1 MLILYQISFVF
12 HASLTPSQSP
22 NLAVTRHHHDT
33 VMVLWLRGL
42 VEAGE
47 ELVEEVG
54 KSLLKRLL
62 TAVSF
67 EFV

>member
-1 MLILYQISFVF
+1 MLILYQISFF
-12 HASLTPSQSP
+12 MHLLHRH

-33 VMVLWLRGL
+33 VMVLWPRVLE
-42 VEAGE
+42 EAGE

>member
-12 HASLTPSQSP
+12 HASLTPSQSRGDT
-22 NLAVTRHHHDT
+22 TRHHHDT
-33 VMVLWLRGL
+33 VMVLWLRVL
-42 VEAGE
+42 EEAGE

>member
-1 MLILYQISFVF
+1 MHLL
-12 HASLTPSQSP
+12 HRH

-33 VMVLWLRGL
+33 VMVLWLRVL

-47 ELVEEVG
+47 ELVEEDG